1 MKSLNLFQA
10 FLLDLF
16 IVLLR
21 LITIFAER
29 IIMGTTKTMLFA
41 EEVNTIAEMAKAL
54 AHPARITIISRLL
67 QTETCVCGDFVE
79 DLGLA
84 QSTVSQHLLAL
95 KKVGI
100 IQGTVQGPSTCYCLN
115 PEKWN
120 ELKNSLGKFIHQE
133 VVLKSMCC

>member
-1 MKSLNLFQA
+1 
-10 FLLDLF
+10 
-16 IVLLR
+16 
-21 LITIFAER
+21 
-29 IIMGTTKTMLFA
+29 MGTTKTRLFT
-41 EEVNTIAEMAKAL
+41 EEANAIANFARAI
-54 AHPARITIISRLL
+54 AHPARITIINRLL

-95 KKVGI
+95 KKAGI

-120 ELKNSLGKFIHQE
+120 ELKNSLGNFIHQE
-133 VVLKSMCC
+133 VALKSMCC